1 VSPPLAARQVRDSE
15 GCPARRPVPPVSD
28 PCRPRRAGPTGCVK
42 LPSAGGPWF
51 WVAAGRLLR
60 RLVRPS
66 FARLSPA
73 GPTATC
79 SPAAPPGGRP
89 VPVRLEHDRL
99 GEGPGWR
106 SRGPG
111 L

>member
-1 VSPPLAARQVRDSE
+1 VSPPLAARPVRDS
-15 GCPARRPVPPVSD
+15 GAVPPGARRLPVSD

-42 LPSAGGPWF
+42 LPSAGGPWS

-99 GEGPGWR
+99 GEGPVGDR
-106 SRGPG
+106 AGPA
-111 L
+111 